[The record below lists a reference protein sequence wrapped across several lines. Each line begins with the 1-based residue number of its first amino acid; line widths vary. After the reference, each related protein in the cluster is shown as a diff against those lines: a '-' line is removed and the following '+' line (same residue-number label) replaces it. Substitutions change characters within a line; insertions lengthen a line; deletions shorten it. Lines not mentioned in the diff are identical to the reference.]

1 MVMRKYV
8 LLIGVTILC
17 FLSVMLFNRKTYSKV
32 ILISGTSSAGKSSII
47 EELQKLVGK
56 EYLVVKIDNF
66 DFDKT
71 LNQNLEQKA
80 KTIGWDTKEPI
91 NDFLDNYILK
101 QTGKYSLINTPLST
115 GTAYDIQKDIVNVT
129 YLDFFEYAKNQA
141 QNNNIII
148 DTVFDTVDNYDQ
160 ISRIMH
166 NAKMTRILVYC
177 PLDVIQERIEK
188 RNMSGKP
195 EEKRNAWQAFVQFT
209 TFYKVQESPKDQV
222 VDTIAPEKILNSLK
236 KTITDFMRELE
247 QKNLDDI
254 KFKQATEDVRYF
266 SDQFIKRFN
275 LESDKEIT
283 IVTKNHYDIILNTA
297 TTEPAVNAKKILHY
311 INSNKYLFEK

>member
-91 NDFLDNYILK
+91 NDFLDNYVLK

-115 GTAYDIQKDIVNVT
+115 GTAYDIQKDIVNAT
-129 YLDFFEYAKNQA
+129 YMDFFEYAKNQA

-166 NAKMTRILVYC
+166 NSKMTKILVYC

-209 TFYKVQESPKDQV
+209 TFYKLQESPKDQV

-236 KTITDFMRELE
+236 KTITDFMGELE
-247 QKNLDDI
+247 QKNLGDV
-254 KFKQATEDVRYF
+254 KLKQATEDLRYF

-275 LESDKEIT
+275 LESSTEIA
-283 IVTKNHYDIILNTA
+283 IVTKNHYDLILNTA
-297 TTEPAVNAKKILHY
+297 TTEPAENAKKILHY
-311 INSNKYLFEK
+311 INRNKHLFE